1 MDSVEKIID
10 EYPFLNYIKED
21 KSHYRHAK
29 DAGYDDPYDLF
40 LIGDSGGFLMNIN
53 YGDKFVNTELMYQM
67 ADFYRANKTYTYF
80 SVDSIPYR
88 ELRKREEYRRR
99 YGLTVPCLMKA
110 DGRIVDV
117 HITGSHY
124 NFINYAPIEQLD
136 ESSVSSNDKRA
147 VGKKIKDFA
156 KFIDA
161 QFWTHHVMDF
171 AIRNG
176 FHLMI
181 DKTRRGGFSYIM
193 AADSANTANLL
204 PNKTVIHVAND
215 KKYLTKKGGLTDFTL
230 ANLRFYET
238 QTPFHRG
245 ILTTDAENFIL
256 GFKTPNGL
264 ISPKSWNSG
273 LFSVS
278 ANNNP
283 DCAIGKDAVEVKTEE
298 VSTMDNFDDYMNVTE
313 PAMRTG
319 AYTTGILM
327 CWGTATAGNMQ
338 TFERNFYSPKR
349 FNFMPF
355 ENVWDRDSRNEVCGY
370 FKSYAWGLQGEI
382 DGVKA
387 LDKDGN
393 SNLEAAIRIAF
404 KEREKKRQD
413 CDTFADYINYLGQY
427 ALYPAES
434 FNSTTENIFTSPEL
448 MAWAERL
455 RTDNAFKIYTD
466 GVLVETEN
474 GIVFKPNSRIEAEGG
489 KLNKDYWEWIE
500 SVPRKNHENPH
511 GCIRIW
517 FHPIKIDH
525 IDKTGKR
532 VKSVPLGEYSITYD
546 PVGLDKE
553 RKEIN
558 TRHSHNSIEVW
569 QNPSKYNGF
578 KPRLVAAYY
587 GRTEKLI
594 EADRICY
601 MLAIYYNCVGTTGV
615 EINRGET
622 VSNFTKWHAL
632 KYLMKDPVNIW
643 DSSIKG
649 AVTSSYGINMG
660 SEKTKLEGL
669 RLLKEALYSEIGKNE
684 LGQSVYM
691 FHTIYCYQHILELIK
706 WNNIGNFD
714 RVSSMILRGIQ
725 WKLQDVEAAKEL
737 AHRKKVLDVDDNN
750 ILNRAWY

>member
-283 DCAIGKDAVEVKTEE
+283 DFFAGLPRQSSQAMVRKATTDFKNWLTSLKMFKTDPTRFLGRPGMPRYIKSDRTTAYITNQDAVYKNTELKLPL
-298 VSTMDNFDDYMNVTE
+298 V
-313 PAMRTG
+313 
-319 AYTTGILM
+319 
-327 CWGTATAGNMQ
+327 
-338 TFERNFYSPKR
+338 
-349 FNFMPF
+349 
-355 ENVWDRDSRNEVCGY
+355 
-370 FKSYAWGLQGEI
+370 
-382 DGVKA
+382 
-387 LDKDGN
+387 
-393 SNLEAAIRIAF
+393 
-404 KEREKKRQD
+404 KKRLPLPD
-413 CDTFADYINYLGQY
+413 
-427 ALYPAES
+427 
-434 FNSTTENIFTSPEL
+434 
-448 MAWAERL
+448 
-455 RTDNAFKIYTD
+455 
-466 GVLVETEN
+466 
-474 GIVFKPNSRIEAEGG
+474 
-489 KLNKDYWEWIE
+489 
-500 SVPRKNHENPH
+500 VPV
-511 GCIRIW
+511 G
-517 FHPIKIDH
+517 
-525 IDKTGKR
+525 
-532 VKSVPLGEYSITYD
+532 SYSI
-546 PVGLDKE
+546 
-553 RKEIN
+553 
-558 TRHSHNSIEVW
+558 S
-569 QNPSKYNGF
+569 
-578 KPRLVAAYY
+578 
-587 GRTEKLI
+587 
-594 EADRICY
+594 DR
-601 MLAIYYNCVGTTGV
+601 
-615 EINRGET
+615 
-622 VSNFTKWHAL
+622 
-632 KYLMKDPVNIW
+632 
-643 DSSIKG
+643 
-649 AVTSSYGINMG
+649 
-660 SEKTKLEGL
+660 
-669 RLLKEALYSEIGKNE
+669 
-684 LGQSVYM
+684 
-691 FHTIYCYQHILELIK
+691 
-706 WNNIGNFD
+706 
-714 RVSSMILRGIQ
+714 
-725 WKLQDVEAAKEL
+725 
-737 AHRKKVLDVDDNN
+737 
-750 ILNRAWY
+750 